1 MKKPK
6 TTNRYCKFCK
16 NSTKQKIATAKT
28 GTASSLK
35 RGSKYRMRKRGLN
48 RGYGNQG
55 KTSRGALG
63 SWKRYGVKSSKK
75 TNLKYECGTCKKVTI
90 QKTGMRAKKMVFE

>member
-16 NSTKQKIATAKT
+16 KRTSQKLAAVKT
-28 GTASSLK
+28 GTPSSLK

-48 RGYGNQG
+48 RGFGNKG

-63 SWKRYGVKSSKK
+63 SWKRYGVKGSKK
-75 TNLKYECGTCKKVTI
+75 ISLKYTCGDCKKVGLSANTI
-90 QKTGMRAKKMVFE
+90 RSKKLQFE